1 MAFIISAIS
10 LKLSY
15 ILISATIWFIGV
27 VNDKKLN
34 VIAPLIPLRII
45 STIDINAWPCQS
57 IVIAVDIEKSNEI
70 RVELKEFH
78 SKIYL
83 NKLKEKKYKDKN
95 VIFILPNGKEY
106 K

>member
-1 MAFIISAIS
+1 MTVNKEQTVETAMINDI
-10 LKLSY
+10 KET
-15 ILISATIWFIGV
+15 ATI
-27 VNDKKLN
+27 
-34 VIAPLIPLRII
+34 
-45 STIDINAWPCQS
+45 
-57 IVIAVDIEKSNEI
+57 DIEKSNEI
-70 RVELKEFH
+70 KVELKEFH

>member
-1 MAFIISAIS
+1 MTVNKEQTVETAMINDI
-10 LKLSY
+10 KETT
-15 ILISATIWFIGV
+15 TI
-27 VNDKKLN
+27 
-34 VIAPLIPLRII
+34 
-45 STIDINAWPCQS
+45 
-57 IVIAVDIEKSNEI
+57 DIEKSNEI
-70 RVELKEFH
+70 KVELKEFH

>member
-1 MAFIISAIS
+1 M
-10 LKLSY
+10 
-15 ILISATIWFIGV
+15 T
-27 VNDKKLN
+27 VNKEQT
-34 VIAPLIPLRII
+34 VEIAMIN
-45 STIDINAWPCQS
+45 DIKETA
-57 IVIAVDIEKSNEI
+57 AVDIEKSNEI
-70 RVELKEFH
+70 KIELKEFH